1 MRRFCPH
8 MRFGV
13 TFVAVFMFEA
23 EHVSRS
29 KTNSPPICVPKPGRR
44 QRPQRVFRIVTTF
57 GGKGVALMGDSVR

>member
-29 KTNSPPICVPKPGRR
+29 KTNSPQSAFQNLVADSGRSVYFGSS
-44 QRPQRVFRIVTTF
+44 RPLAVRV
-57 GGKGVALMGDSVR
+57 SP